1 MVTMNSF
8 IISNT
13 RSGEVSWWN
22 GGMTREQFEERH
34 ILFQQEDKATYIAK
48 MLSMVSTS

>member
-1 MVTMNSF
+1 MVTINSF

-22 GGMTREQFEERH
+22 GGMTKEQFEERH

-48 MLSMVSTS
+48 MLSMVRTS